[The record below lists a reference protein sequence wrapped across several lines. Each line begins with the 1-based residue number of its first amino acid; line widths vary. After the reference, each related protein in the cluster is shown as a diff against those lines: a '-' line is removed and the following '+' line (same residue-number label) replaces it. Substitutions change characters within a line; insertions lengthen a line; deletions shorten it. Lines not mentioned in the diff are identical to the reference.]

1 MINNSEESMW
11 LAESIFK
18 MTWGYNSI
26 LSKKEGK
33 NASKEKKNN

>member
-1 MINNSEESMW
+1 MQNPEETAW

-26 LSKKEGK
+26 PSKKEGK
-33 NASKEKKNN
+33 DASKEKKKDN

>member
-1 MINNSEESMW
+1 MQNPEEAAW

-33 NASKEKKNN
+33 NASKEKENN

>member
-1 MINNSEESMW
+1 MQNPEEAVW

-33 NASKEKKNN
+33 NASKEKENN

>member
-1 MINNSEESMW
+1 MQNPEENIW

-26 LSKKEGK
+26 SSKKESK
-33 NASKEKKNN
+33 DASKEKKNN

>member
-1 MINNSEESMW
+1 MQNPEETAW

-26 LSKKEGK
+26 SGKKEGK
-33 NASKEKKNN
+33 DASKEKENN